1 MLHHMGKALCQ
12 LSTGS
17 IRHVSNYHYNTHT
30 EHVLTC
36 VFRENRPGTALVIKD
51 FEKKISDFYGI
62 DLMMTT
68 LACDAW
74 ICENDRELDNV
85 VITFEPKD
93 VRTSKL
99 P

>member
-1 MLHHMGKALCQ
+1 MLHCMGKALCQ

-17 IRHVSNYHYNTHT
+17 IRHVSNFHNSTFT
-30 EHVLTC
+30 EHFSTYA
-36 VFRENRPGTALVIKD
+36 FRENRPGTALVVRD

-85 VITFEPKD
+85 VMTFETKD
-93 VRTSKL
+93 IRTSKL

>member
-1 MLHHMGKALCQ
+1 MLYHLGKALCQ
-12 LSTGS
+12 FSIGS
-17 IRHVSNYHYNTHT
+17 IRHVSDYLCIIRI
-30 EHVLTC
+30 EHALTC
-36 VFRENRPGTALVIKD
+36 VFRENRLGTALLIKD